1 MQGLVFD
8 IAKLVTATDMTCCE
22 QVQLCM
28 AVTGH
33 LADCFYTHRGKPW
46 TCCMCHTL
54 LQCSSPIASNAL
66 GKGLS
71 VPLCVLCLL
80 GAICAAQDEAVNY
93 T

>member
-1 MQGLVFD
+1 
-8 IAKLVTATDMTCCE
+8 
-22 QVQLCM
+22 
-28 AVTGH
+28 
-33 LADCFYTHRGKPW
+33 
-46 TCCMCHTL
+46 MCHAL
-54 LQCSSPIASNAL
+54 LQYICSSIASNAL